1 MAFEEIK
8 ENAEDL
14 KKQAQE
20 LIDANVKYYKLWG
33 FKILMKST
41 TMMLKIFL
49 LAIVLTIVIL
59 FFSIALALAIG
70 YSLDNM
76 AYGFLIVGGI
86 YLVIALFIYYF
97 QNKIVEGPLLA
108 NFSKIFFQKYD

>member
-1 MAFEEIK
+1 MAFEEFN
-8 ENAEDL
+8 ENSEDL
-14 KKQAQE
+14 KVQARE
-20 LIDANVKYYKLWG
+20 LLEANLKYYKLWG

-41 TMMLKIFL
+41 SMMLKIFL

-59 FFSIALALAIG
+59 FFSIAGALAIG
-70 YSLDNM
+70 YALDNM

-86 YLVIALFIYYF
+86 YFIVALFIYYF

-108 NFSKIFFQKYD
+108 NFSKLFFKKYD